1 MPIPNAQEA
10 TSMCIDIAGR
20 RRKLVVP
27 RPKWLDRALQPK
39 WFIFGQP
46 WTLR

>member
-1 MPIPNAQEA
+1 
-10 TSMCIDIAGR
+10 MCIDIAGR

-27 RPKWLDRALQPK
+27 LAEWLDRALQPK

-46 WTLR
+46 WILR